1 MKQGPA
7 PCCRRGAPA
16 PLPYARAAPPARRQ
30 RGPPRA
36 RLFIKAP
43 AAHPLP
49 APLPPFA
56 APPAPAPLL
65 VAAATAAAAGPA
77 LLAYNVSPSSTF
89 LNQALAL
96 ALWAAFVAVGALVAP
111 PPPRG
116 AVWRAAAWPGLA
128 LLLVLAAVAWS
139 WGPGSLPSGLAL
151 SAAGMLLAAGL
162 LLLAGAAAGGGAAAL
177 PLFTAFCIGWV
188 VAGVLN
194 AAIGTVQVFAPAWP
208 DGNWIARSGLA
219 GRAVGNLRQPNHLSS
234 LLLWAAIAVV
244 PLAELGRLRRR
255 TAFGLMLLLVYA
267 VVLTASRTGVVGVGL
282 LAAWGLLDR
291 RLSRAARALLLAAP
305 LMYLLAWAGLAA
317 WAEWGRHA
325 FGGEAR
331 LAEADLSGSRFGI
344 WANTIALIR
353 QQPWAGVGFGEF
365 NLAWTLTPFPGRP
378 TAYFDHAHNLPLHL
392 AAELGLPLAAVSL
405 GLLCAA
411 LWRALRAPPG
421 AAPADAVM
429 QRSAGMMLLLI
440 GLHSLLEY
448 PLWYA
453 YFLLPTAWIF
463 GFALARA
470 RAAGATGGAPGGEAA
485 GAAGAAAGAAGA
497 AAGAVPAAAGAAAG
511 AVPGAAAGSAA
522 GAEAGAKA
530 GASGLRA
537 LLLAGAAAL
546 ALGSVAAVAD
556 YARVAAIYVP
566 TGGGASLAQR
576 IEAGRRSWF
585 FAHHADYA
593 DVTTLHSPALPPAFT
608 EAPHY
613 LLDGRLM
620 GAWAQALAAEGRL
633 DEARHLAARLREFG
647 GEAADE
653 LFAPC
658 AAAPA
663 PAKPSDLRPEPAAEP
678 APAPDAASKAV
689 SKAASKV
696 ASKAATAPLFAPPLA
711 PSRDPLPWQCTPPTR
726 LVPWRDFVR

>member
-1 MKQGPA
+1 MLA
-7 PCCRRGAPA
+7 PRRR
-16 PLPYARAAPPARRQ
+16 RA
-30 RGPPRA
+30 PPRA
-36 RLFIKAP
+36 RLSIKAP

-116 AVWRAAAWPGLA
+116 AVWRATAWPGLA
-128 LLLVLAAVAWS
+128 LLLVLAAVGWS
-139 WGPGSLPSGLAL
+139 WGPGALPPGLAL

-392 AAELGLPLAAVSL
+392 AAELGLPLAAVVL

-421 AAPADAVM
+421 AAQADAVM

-470 RAAGATGGAPGGEAA
+470 RAAGAAGGAPGGAPGGEAA
-485 GAAGAAAGAAGA
+485 GAVGAVGAVGAAAA
-497 AAGAVPAAAGAAAG
+497 PA
-511 AVPGAAAGSAA
+511 
-522 GAEAGAKA
+522 AGAKA

-658 AAAPA
+658 ATAPA

-689 SKAASKV
+689 SKAASK
-696 ASKAATAPLFAPPLA
+696 AATAPLSAPPLA
-711 PSRDPLPWQCTPPTR
+711 PPPDPLPWQCTPPTR
-726 LVPWRDFVR
+726 PVPWRDFVR